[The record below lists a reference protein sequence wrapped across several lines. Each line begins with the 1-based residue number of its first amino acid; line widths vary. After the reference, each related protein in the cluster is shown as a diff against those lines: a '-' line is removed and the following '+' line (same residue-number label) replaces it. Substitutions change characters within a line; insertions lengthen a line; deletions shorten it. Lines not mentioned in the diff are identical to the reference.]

1 MKVDI
6 ASNILKILLVLFV
19 IGVIFLGIYI
29 LPTMADEMVDIYPEL
44 EKAKLPI
51 LITVEGLLGL
61 LLIGIG
67 IIIYLLLLFDG
78 GKTFTLSFIRGHEIL
93 AGMCIVASSVLIFL
107 FKYLQ
112 GFGGPGPL
120 LALVMIGMICV
131 IWILASVIM
140 LIRSIVKKAMVY
152 KDDYDLTV

>member
-19 IGVIFLGIYI
+19 LGVIFLGIYI
-29 LPTMADEMVDIYPEL
+29 LPTMAEEMVDIYPEL
-44 EKAKLPI
+44 ENAKLPI
-51 LITVEGLLGL
+51 LITIEGLLGL

-78 GKTFTLSFIRGHEIL
+78 GKTFTLPFIRGHEIL
-93 AGMCIVASSVLIFL
+93 VGMCIVASVVLIFL
-107 FKYLQ
+107 YKYLQ
-112 GFGGPGPL
+112 SFGGPGPL
-120 LALVMIGMICV
+120 LALVMIGMIFV